1 MSLNLLDIYNKVAGQ
16 AWSMFDGEIESE
28 DEFETSLKS
37 SIQKALSFLW
47 CSYPFP
53 FTIRETEL
61 KTEAGKKKYDNVNG
75 NIIKRKIDGS
85 KKYCIKLKDGNYLD
99 MIEDFGGLVE
109 ATGSPTNF
117 YIKNDN
123 IVLYPTPDKE
133 YTVEIEYQTLQMGKN
148 ADDEPIFEL
157 VNEDDVID
165 IPAKYET
172 VFKNALI
179 TLSMVYGIADESDEN
194 YSSYHRQY
202 RNAYKTLIRYSK
214 GIDKENRI
222 TW

>member
-1 MSLNLLDIYNKVAGQ
+1 M
-16 AWSMFDGEIESE
+16 
-28 DEFETSLKS
+28 
-37 SIQKALSFLW
+37 
-47 CSYPFP
+47 
-53 FTIRETEL
+53 
-61 KTEAGKKKYDNVNG
+61 
-75 NIIKRKIDGS
+75 
-85 KKYCIKLKDGNYLD
+85 
-99 MIEDFGGLVE
+99 
-109 ATGSPTNF
+109 
-117 YIKNDN
+117 
-123 IVLYPTPDKE
+123 VLYPTPDKE